1 MTSPQHFLAL
11 RPCIELLTIGS
22 DGRLIPAAAS
32 AGLASSA
39 NLGNLGVLRLGEH
52 IEIRPGPASSTTSFF
67 LLLSSGGLIV
77 YLLYKSLNDEN
88 QSGVQQQPQQPSQPP
103 RPAIQAATGQRWSAQ
118 NWLRWLL
125 FGDTSDLRGQYFGPI
140 RPGSS
145 STTEASTPGGFFG
158 FTYFFQFRIH
168 A

>member
-22 DGRLIPAAAS
+22 DGRLIPAASSAAS
-32 AGLASSA
+32 AGLG

-52 IEIRPGPASSTTSFF
+52 IEIRPGPSSSTTSFF

-88 QSGVQQQPQQPSQPP
+88 QSGVQQQPQQPQQPSS
-103 RPAIQAATGQRWSAQ
+103 RPAVTGQRWSAQ
-118 NWLRWLL
+118 NWLRWLI

-140 RPGSS
+140 QPGTLSTTT
-145 STTEASTPGGFFG
+145 TTEASTSTPGRCFW
-158 FTYFFQFRIH
+158 FT
-168 A
+168 